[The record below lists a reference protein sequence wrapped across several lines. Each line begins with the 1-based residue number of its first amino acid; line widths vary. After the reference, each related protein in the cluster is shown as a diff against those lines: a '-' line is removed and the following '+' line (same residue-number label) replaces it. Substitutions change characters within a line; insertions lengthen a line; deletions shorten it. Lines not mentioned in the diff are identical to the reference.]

1 MKKIKTLIT
10 MLLAGL
16 LTVNI
21 SASNLDSN
29 NQATQL
35 TQETKSDFTDEI
47 LDKTVWKTTIFKN
60 PKIINGKTYLTKEQ
74 LEKALEVKVNEN
86 VTGGNKG
93 AYANVYQKNRVIGCD
108 KWSSRISMNGMQ
120 FEFLSKNNPIIIK
133 DKVKYYNAEFYAKY
147 FNSTISY
154 DSNTKTLT
162 VNNLGLVEPVAINPE
177 RNNIIQGYVYDL
189 EGNPVEN
196 VRVTVIAVKAE
207 NNEGKSREQIFE
219 IRPIVY
225 TDKEGH
231 FEFEAID
238 TEKYPYVQVESYLEL
253 DGKKYYGGAQEELLA
268 DGSSTVG
275 GYCYS
280 SSKYTDYS
288 SYLFEA
294 GK

>member
-1 MKKIKTLIT
+1 

>member
-1 MKKIKTLIT
+1 MKKFKTLII
-10 MLLAGL
+10 MLMVGL

-21 SASNLDSN
+21 FASDLYSNNLDI
-29 NQATQL
+29 QL
-35 TQETKSDFTDEI
+35 TQKIKTDPSEEVR
-47 LDKTVWKTTIFKN
+47 DKTVWKTTTFKN

-93 AYANVYQKNRVIGCD
+93 AYANVYQKNRLLGCD

-133 DKVKYYNAEFYAKY
+133 DKVKYYNADFYAKY
-147 FNSTISY
+147 FNSTVSY
-154 DSNTKTLT
+154 DSNTKILT
-162 VNNLGLVEPVAINPE
+162 VNNLGLVEPVAINSE

-196 VRVTVIAVKAE
+196 ARVTVIAVKAE
-207 NNEGKSREQIFE
+207 DNVGKSREQILE
-219 IRPIVY
+219 IEPIVY

-253 DGKKYYGGAQEELLA
+253 DGKKYYGGPQGELLT